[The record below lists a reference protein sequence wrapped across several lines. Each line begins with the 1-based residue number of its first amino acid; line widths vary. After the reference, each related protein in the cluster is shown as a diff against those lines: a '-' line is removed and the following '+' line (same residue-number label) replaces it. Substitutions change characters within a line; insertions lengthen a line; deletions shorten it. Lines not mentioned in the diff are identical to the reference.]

1 MPRFK
6 RSGKTIFGV
15 ELTAA
20 ERKAWEKEMTKT
32 LAEWDSKHARELAAT
47 ILWYLH
53 EVEGYGEKRL
63 RRVHRGFNEAIDGLL
78 ARYELDG
85 EDDIWLCT
93 TKLKEAGFDIEAWD
107 RELEKE
113 RGGK

>member
-6 RSGKTIFGV
+6 KSGKNIFGV

-32 LAEWDSKHARELAAT
+32 LAEWDSKHARELSA
-47 ILWYLH
+47 IFLWYLH
-53 EVEGYGEKRL
+53 EYEGWGETRL
-63 RRVHRGFNEAIDGLL
+63 RRIHKGFNKAIDELL

-93 TKLKEAGFDIEAWD
+93 FKLKEAGFD
-107 RELEKE
+107 LEKWDKE
-113 RGGK
+113 LREEQK